1 MIGTSRETVT
11 RVVKD
16 LKGSGWLNQEGKRY
30 LIPAE
35 GSA

>member
-16 LKGSGWLNQEGKRY
+16 LKGTGWLRQEGKRY
-30 LIPAE
+30 SVGAVAE
-35 GSA
+35 